1 MGAATLAKIQRP
13 AVEEDE
19 TDETDEDEEKN
30 YDDFDIDEEELLG
43 AIEEEDVED
52 DVEEDFEEE

>member
-1 MGAATLAKIQRP
+1 MAAL
-13 AVEEDE
+13 
-19 TDETDEDEEKN
+19 
-30 YDDFDIDEEELLG
+30 DIDEEELLG